1 MRKRVIEVCI
11 CLVFVLL
18 LGIGAYQAKTVKTVK
33 THEVA
38 SDLYSKEEIT
48 DAINVVKNEMD
59 VNWKGCDL
67 QEIYYAGDETSK
79 DYLNWA
85 TRNNADESL
94 VLLSTFYVGNDFK
107 DASLEPD
114 STYENWMWILV
125 RTEDGQWKCVDWG
138 Y

>member
-11 CLVFVLL
+11 CLVGILL
-18 LGIGAYQAKTVKTVK
+18 LGIGAYQAKPVK

-48 DAINVVKNEMD
+48 DAITVVKNEMD

-79 DYLNWA
+79 DCLNWA
-85 TRNNADESL
+85 TRNDADESL
-94 VLLSTFYVGNDFK
+94 VLLSTFYVGNDCEIG
-107 DASLEPD
+107 SLEPD
-114 STYENWMWILV
+114 TTYENWMWILV
-125 RTEDGQWKCVDWG
+125 RSKDGQWKYVDGG

>member
-11 CLVFVLL
+11 CLVFVLF
-18 LGIGAYQAKTVKTVK
+18 LGIGAYQTKTVK

-48 DAINVVKNEMD
+48 DAINVVKHEMD
-59 VNWKGCDL
+59 VNWKGCAL
-67 QEIYYAGDETSK
+67 QEIYYAGNETSK

-85 TRNNADESL
+85 TRNNTDESL

-125 RTEDGQWKCVDWG
+125 RSKDGQWKCVDWG

>member
-1 MRKRVIEVCI
+1 MRKRVIDVCI

-18 LGIGAYQAKTVKTVK
+18 LGIGSYQAKTVK

-38 SDLYSKEEIT
+38 SVLYSKEEIT
-48 DAINVVKNEMD
+48 DAINVVKNNEMD
-59 VNWKGCDL
+59 VNWKSCNL

-114 STYENWMWILV
+114 RTYENWMWILV
-125 RTEDGQWKCVDWG
+125 RSKDGQWKCVDWG

>member
-18 LGIGAYQAKTVKTVK
+18 LGIGAYQAKTVKT
-33 THEVA
+33 HEVA

-48 DAINVVKNEMD
+48 DAITVVKHEMD
-59 VNWKGCDL
+59 VNWKGCNL
-67 QEIYYAGDETSK
+67 REIYYAGDETSK

-85 TRNNADESL
+85 TRNDADESL
-94 VLLSTFYVGNDFK
+94 VLLSTFYVGNDCE
-107 DASLEPD
+107 DGSLEPD
-114 STYENWMWILV
+114 TTHKNWMWILV
-125 RTEDGQWKCVDWG
+125 RSKDGQWKCVDWG

>member
-1 MRKRVIEVCI
+1 MRKRVIETCI
-11 CLVFVLL
+11 CLVFILL
-18 LGIGAYQAKTVKTVK
+18 LGIGTYQAKPVK

-38 SDLYSKEEIT
+38 SDLYSKEEIA
-48 DAINVVKNEMD
+48 DAINVVKHEMD

-85 TRNNADESL
+85 TRNDVDESL
-94 VLLSTFYVGNDFK
+94 VLLSTFYVGNDCK
-107 DASLEPD
+107 DGSLEPD
-114 STYENWMWILV
+114 TTYENWMWILV
-125 RTEDGQWKCVDWG
+125 RSKDGQWQCVDWG

>member
-1 MRKRVIEVCI
+1 MIQVER
-11 CLVFVLL
+11 
-18 LGIGAYQAKTVKTVK
+18 
-33 THEVA
+33 
-38 SDLYSKEEIT
+38 
-48 DAINVVKNEMD
+48 NVYFGKIQQD
-59 VNWKGCDL
+59 VNWKGCAL

-94 VLLSTFYVGNDFK
+94 VLLSTFYVGNDCK

-125 RTEDGQWKCVDWG
+125 RSGDGQWKFVDWG